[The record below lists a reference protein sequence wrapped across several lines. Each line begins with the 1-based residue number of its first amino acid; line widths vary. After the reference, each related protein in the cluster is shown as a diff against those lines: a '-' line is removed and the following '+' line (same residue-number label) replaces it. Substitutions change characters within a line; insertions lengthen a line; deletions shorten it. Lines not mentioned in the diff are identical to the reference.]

1 MCFKDKVAVI
11 TGGAS
16 GIGKAIADS
25 FESLGARVAV
35 IDIKDNP
42 YFVGDISDRMVL
54 EKFAQKVLKEF
65 GKIDFLINNAP
76 PTMLGLEDASYEDF
90 QKSLSIGIVAPFYLT
105 KLFNKEFN
113 EGAVI
118 INISSS
124 RDNQSQPNTESYT
137 AAKGGIKALTHAL
150 AITLQGRV
158 RVNSISPGWINTT
171 STAYEGPDALQHPVG
186 NVGKPSDI
194 ANLVIFLCSTKASF
208 ITGENIRV
216 DGGMS
221 KLMIYHN
228 DFGWTYNKD

>member
-1 MCFKDKVAVI
+1 MKFKDKVAVV

-16 GIGKAIADS
+16 GIGKAIAES
-25 FESLGARVAV
+25 FIALGAKVAV

-42 YFVGDISDRMVL
+42 YFVGDISKKLVL
-54 EKFAQKVLKEF
+54 EKFATKVLQDF
-65 GKIDFLINNAP
+65 GKVDFLINNAP
-76 PTMLGLEDASYEDF
+76 PTMLGLDACSYEDF
-90 QKSLSIGIVAPFYLT
+90 QKALSIGVTAPFYLT
-105 KLFNKEFN
+105 KLFNKHFAED
-113 EGAVI
+113 AVI

-137 AAKGGIKALTHAL
+137 AAKGGISSLTHAL
-150 AITLQGRV
+150 AMTLAGRV

-171 STAYEGPDALQHPVG
+171 PTTYDGPDALQHPVG
-186 NVGKPSDI
+186 HVGKPSDI
-194 ANLVIFLCSTKASF
+194 SNLVMFLCSDQASF

-228 DFGWTYNKD
+228 DFGWTYNKE